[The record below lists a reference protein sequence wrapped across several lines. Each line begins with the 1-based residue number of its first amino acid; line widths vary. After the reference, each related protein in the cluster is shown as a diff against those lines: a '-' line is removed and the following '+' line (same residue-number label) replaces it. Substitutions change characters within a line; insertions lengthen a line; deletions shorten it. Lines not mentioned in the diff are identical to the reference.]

1 MASVQVPLSTLVLSM
16 FSIIMNMC
24 IFLYVHTA
32 SLNMACNHNAVNM
45 LIWHN
50 LFLKKMYLAFY

>member
-1 MASVQVPLSTLVLSM
+1 MVSVQVPLSTLVLSM

-24 IFLYVHTA
+24 IFLYVHAA
-32 SLNMACNHNAVNM
+32 SFNMAYNHNAVNM

-50 LFLKKMYLAFY
+50 LF